1 MIPVVPELHRPVTI
15 DHIAGLTGSVVEVTA
30 SPEECAA
37 IALRMSI
44 PGVTAFTCRFE
55 LTRAQDG
62 RAGEVVADGVLTCEL
77 IRECVVTLDDFPTRM
92 RERFRVRFVPAG
104 LESEDD
110 DIDGDDEIAYAGV
123 TIDLGEAAVEQLALS
138 LDPYPRKPGAV
149 IPKAYQADASGPFA
163 ALARILPLHD
173 EREDGDEA

>member
-1 MIPVVPELHRPVTI
+1 MIPDLPELHRPVTI
-15 DHIAGLTGSVVEVTA
+15 DHIAGLTGSVVEVIA
-30 SPEECAA
+30 DAAECAA
-37 IALRMSI
+37 IALRVKI
-44 PGVTAFTCRFE
+44 PGIAAFSCRFE

-62 RAGEVVADGVLTCEL
+62 RAGEVVADGLLTCEMT
-77 IRECVVTLDDFPTRM
+77 RECVVTLEEFATRM

-104 LESEDD
+104 LESEED

-149 IPKAYQADASGPFA
+149 IPKAYQDSESGPFA
-163 ALARILPLHD
+163 ALARRLQQEPDD
-173 EREDGDEA
+173 EP